1 MFLPVVQVGSRAHRC
16 CGCFKAGVFSSC
28 CSEWEPSG
36 GWCRLAAIRLV
47 PRILWWGANDP
58 TSALPASRS
67 LERAGVQACH
77 GAGLTSNPPL
87 LCREQLLVRILL
99 RVSL

>member
-1 MFLPVVQVGSRAHRC
+1 MLWLFQSRR
-16 CGCFKAGVFSSC
+16 VLLILL
-28 CSEWEPSG
+28 SECRQPG

-58 TSALPASRS
+58 TSVLPASKS
-67 LERAGVQACH
+67 PERARVQACH
-77 GAGLTSNPPL
+77 GADLTSNPPL